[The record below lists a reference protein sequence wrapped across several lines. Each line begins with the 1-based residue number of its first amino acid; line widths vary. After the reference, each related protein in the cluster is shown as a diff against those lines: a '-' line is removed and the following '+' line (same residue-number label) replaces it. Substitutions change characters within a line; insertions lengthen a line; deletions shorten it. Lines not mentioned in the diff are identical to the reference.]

1 MVCFLCVDVFFMLYH
16 IVLHNTYQMYVL
28 AFVNDIIKCTMG
40 EKNVLWENFRK
51 FGNHSFIPITVC
63 KNNLVKTFRKQFYDF
78 FLAQS

>member
-40 EKNVLWENFRK
+40 EKKCFMGK
-51 FGNHSFIPITVC
+51 FPKIWKSF
-63 KNNLVKTFRKQFYDF
+63 FYPYN
-78 FLAQS
+78 SM